1 MSIFTDHPH
10 AIGESYGEHLV
21 SASRFGGRLI
31 VAGLA
36 CIAHGIFPF
45 WCKSMGSRAVH
56 RLAAD
61 MIHGRE
67 KFDGKAPQ
75 GQQKD
80 WCI

>member
-36 CIAHGIFPF
+36 CITHGIFPF
-45 WCKSMGSRAVH
+45 WCKSTGSRAVH
-56 RLAAD
+56 RLPVLLHQNGN
-61 MIHGRE
+61 I
-67 KFDGKAPQ
+67 P
-75 GQQKD
+75 
-80 WCI
+80 CVIPVP

>member
-1 MSIFTDHPH
+1 
-10 AIGESYGEHLV
+10 
-21 SASRFGGRLI
+21 
-31 VAGLA
+31 
-36 CIAHGIFPF
+36 
-45 WCKSMGSRAVH
+45 MGSRAVH